1 MHNQTHL
8 KPHSMIYSKQLA
20 YLFPFL
26 LLFATGYGQK
36 ILTLKEAVETAVN
49 NYPSIKAKANYAN
62 ASRAAVEQTKRE
74 ALPNFILSIQQD
86 YGTING
92 QNGPLYGL
100 GGYGVASSG
109 AALPSQ
115 NWHAGFGG
123 LYLTNV
129 NWDFFAFGRVK
140 ERVKAAQSYTTR
152 DENDQQQ
159 ELFQHQ
165 VRTAAA
171 YLNLLAAQRITRS
184 QQYNLNR
191 ADTIKTVVT
200 ARAKNGLIAGV
211 DSSQANAEVS
221 NARTALIL
229 AKDAEQE
236 RANQLAM
243 LMGIQQQDFVLDSLF
258 INKVPAV
265 FIDTAATVHPLLQY
279 YKSRIEVSEQQ
290 LRYIKTLKYP
300 SFSLF
305 GVFQTRGSGFS
316 SNYIT
321 DQTAYTHDYLDGI
334 KPTRSNY
341 LLGVGATWNITS
353 LSRVKQQ
360 EKAQSFVSKGLQEEY
375 NTINLQLK
383 AQQSLAETKITNAIA
398 NYREAP
404 VQVKSASDAYLQKSV
419 LYKNGLTNII
429 DVTQTLYAL
438 NRAETNR
445 DIAYSNVWQSLLL
458 KAASLGDFS
467 LFINQ
472 VK

>member
-1 MHNQTHL
+1 M
-8 KPHSMIYSKQLA
+8 YSKQLT
-20 YLFPFL
+20 YLFLFL
-26 LLFATGYGQK
+26 FLWATGYSQK
-36 ILTLKEAVETAVN
+36 IITLKEAVETAVN
-49 NYPSIKAKANYAN
+49 NYPSIKAKSNYIN
-62 ASRAAVEQTKRE
+62 ASKAAVEQTKRE
-74 ALPNFILSIQQD
+74 TLPNFILSIQQD
-86 YGTING
+86 YGTVNG
-92 QNGPLYGL
+92 QNGALYGL

-115 NWHAGFGG
+115 NWNAGFGG
-123 LYLTNV
+123 LYLTNI

-140 ERVKAAQSYTTR
+140 ERVKAAQSYIVR

-165 VRTAAA
+165 IKVAAA

-191 ADTIKTVVT
+191 ADTIKKVVT
-200 ARAKNGLIAGV
+200 TRAKNGLIAGV

-221 NARTALIL
+221 NAKSALIL

-236 RANQLAM
+236 RANQLAL
-243 LMGIQQQDFVLDSLF
+243 LMGIPQQDFMLDSLF
-258 INKVPAV
+258 VNTLPAAFV
-265 FIDTAATVHPLLQY
+265 DTVTVMHPLLQY
-279 YKSRIEVSEQQ
+279 YKSRIDVSEQQ
-290 LRYIKTLKYP
+290 LKYIKTLKYP
-300 SFSLF
+300 TFSLF

-316 SNYIT
+316 SNYT
-321 DQTAYTHDYLDGI
+321 VDQSAYTHDYIEGI

-353 LSRVKQQ
+353 LARIKQQ

-383 AQQSLAETKITNAIA
+383 AQQSLAETKIANAIA
-398 NYREAP
+398 NYNEAP

-445 DIAYSNVWQSLLL
+445 DIAFSNVWQSLLL
-458 KAASLGDFS
+458 KAASMGDFN
-467 LFINQ
+467 LFISQ